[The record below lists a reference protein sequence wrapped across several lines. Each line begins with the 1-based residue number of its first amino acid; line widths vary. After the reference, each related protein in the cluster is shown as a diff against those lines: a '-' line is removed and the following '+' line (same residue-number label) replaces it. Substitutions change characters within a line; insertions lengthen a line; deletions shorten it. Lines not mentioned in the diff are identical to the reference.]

1 MIASL
6 SSLRAGLWLGSL
18 LIALLSFGCASG
30 PPSSQPPVREFREQA
45 KNSRNGETVGRWLL
59 GELVSPE
66 GMTSQAEAARR
77 RLDSI
82 NERGLLASLGRGF
95 DDAVHGRLASVSE
108 HYLAAVEAART
119 STDPRAPLFAWIA
132 AHDAY
137 GYRHAAPKLWR
148 RKRQSIEGLLANPGR
163 IGWRARLE
171 LAEWWGT
178 ETRAAAVA
186 DAEQLIADQQGCIVP
201 LRLAG
206 AFGRDSPRDTLRVF
220 PPELPGSWP
229 ERWTPDPE
237 MGEAPHV
244 LKTITHGCTVSAD
257 EPVPD
262 GIVYAET
269 FVDVDHPGDFVLVV
283 QGAFA
288 VWVDDTLV
296 LRRSL
301 NEWGSWLRFG
311 VRLELA
317 RGRHRLVAKLGTAS
331 TAFRLLHP
339 DGRPYGKRGSI
350 GGERPYVLSPP
361 RRITPDN
368 VLDRWVGKRGVRD
381 PGDDLVRFFGA
392 VAAEI
397 DDQSDVASV
406 LLEPLVSDLRKAAG
420 PALAAAASFVE
431 DDPIFADSQRRDLAH
446 DLSERAVKQ
455 DARLWQPRLA
465 LAASEAERSGPI
477 EAARDVAALVDVFP
491 QVPAVL
497 SQLGELYERLGW
509 RAEYARAIRLLA
521 DRFPD
526 DPMALEQAVGLFDS
540 QGAPERADALVARIV
555 ELDPDSEIALT
566 RALARADYTKA
577 LAELRRLGK
586 RRPDRKDITERIYDV
601 MVRAGNES
609 ETWRKLEAAIA
620 KDPRQDGPRLAL
632 ADARYASG
640 DRQALTNAVVE
651 AVQAGAPTGK
661 LETALDLVEGATEL
675 APYRID
681 TETAIREFERSG
693 EELGG
698 TAARVL
704 DYSAVWVHHDGS
716 SRMLEHEIVRV
727 QSAEA
732 IGEMAEQPLRE
743 GVFLKLRVRK
753 KDGSVLEPE
762 LVSGKPTVTMP
773 HLEVGDYIETE
784 RIESN
789 PGDGRRGVHY
799 VGPRWFFRE
808 ENVAY
813 ARSEFVVIS
822 PKDRPLQI
830 ETRNDVPEPKL
841 AESGGLVVRRWRVER
856 SPAAAVEPF
865 GAPITEFLPSV
876 QIGWGVSLPA
886 TLRALADSADD
897 LTPVDPRVR
906 RIAERIVEP
915 LPASA
920 REDRAKRL
928 YRWITQNIEEG
939 NENDGRRV
947 IVGKN
952 GNLWR
957 GYLTLC
963 KALGIPAEYAVVQN
977 RLTLPPRGPFSEAT
991 VYTQPLLRVRAEK
1004 GELWLTLGSKH
1015 APFGYVP
1022 AEARGM
1028 PAVVFQGENW
1038 ETTQT
1043 PAGGA
1048 LDGASTEGTAV
1059 LASDGSAT
1067 LNLVQSFHGK
1077 YATGLRGVLTQLA
1090 ERQIRDAIET
1100 RLLGGALRGVELLK
1114 YSVEG
1119 VTDPD
1124 APIRINTSSRVRA
1137 FAQSV
1142 GGSLVIQPPGFGP
1155 RLSQF
1160 ATLPARQ
1167 TPLLIVES
1175 VAQSIKLTIELP
1187 QGASAQATLPPQLIE
1202 NGERR
1207 VQVKDSAAGKTL
1219 VLERSVSLPAGRVQP
1234 NEYAAFLDF
1243 TRRADEALTGSLRV
1257 KLR

>member
-1 MIASL
+1 
-6 SSLRAGLWLGSL
+6 
-18 LIALLSFGCASG
+18 
-30 PPSSQPPVREFREQA
+30 
-45 KNSRNGETVGRWLL
+45 
-59 GELVSPE
+59 
-66 GMTSQAEAARR
+66 
-77 RLDSI
+77 
-82 NERGLLASLGRGF
+82 
-95 DDAVHGRLASVSE
+95 SE
-108 HYLAAVEAART
+108 HYLAALEAAR
-119 STDPRAPLFAWIA
+119 SSADPRAQLLAWVA
-132 AHDAY
+132 AHSAY
-137 GYRHAAPKLWR
+137 GYRHAAPGLW
-148 RKRQSIEGLLANPGR
+148 KRQQKTIEGLLANPGR

-186 DAEQLIADQQGCIVP
+186 DADQLIAGQQGCVTPI
-201 LRLAG
+201 RLAG
-206 AFGRDSPRDTLRVF
+206 PFGRDTPRDTLRVF

-229 ERWTPDPE
+229 ERWAPDPD
-237 MGEAPHV
+237 MGEAPRV
-244 LKTITHGCTVSAD
+244 LKTETHGCMVTASDSIA
-257 EPVPD
+257 D

-269 FVDVDHPGDFVLVV
+269 FIDIEHPGEFVISA

-296 LRRSL
+296 VRRSL
-301 NEWGSWLRFG
+301 TEWGSWLRFG
-311 VRLELA
+311 VKVELT
-317 RGRHRLVAKLGTAS
+317 RGRHRIVAKLGAAS
-331 TAFRLLHP
+331 TSIRLMHP

-350 GGERPYVLSPP
+350 GGERPYVLTPP
-361 RRITPDN
+361 RKITPDN
-368 VLDRWVGKRGVRD
+368 VLDRWVENGKAID
-381 PGDDLVRFFGA
+381 SGDDLVRFFA
-392 VAAEI
+392 AAAAEI

-406 LLEPLVSDLRKAAG
+406 LLEPLVGDMKAASG
-420 PALAAAASFVE
+420 PVLSAAADYAE
-431 DDPIFADSQRRDLAH
+431 DDPIFADSQRRDLSR
-446 DLSERAVKQ
+446 DLAERAVKR
-455 DARLWQPRLA
+455 DPRLWQPRLA
-465 LAASEAERSGPI
+465 LAAGEVERSGPI
-477 EAARDVAALVDVFP
+477 EAARDVAALVDAFP

-497 SQLGELYERLGW
+497 SQLSQIYRQLGW
-509 RAEYARAIRLLA
+509 SAEYARSVRLLA
-521 DRFPD
+521 ERFPD
-526 DPMALEQAVGLFDS
+526 DPMALEQAVALYDD
-540 QGAPERADALVARIV
+540 QGDAARADALVTRIV

-566 RALARADYTKA
+566 RALARADYTTA
-577 LAELRRLGK
+577 LAELQRLGK
-586 RRPDRKDITERIYDV
+586 RRPDRKDITERVHDV
-601 MVRAGNES
+601 MVRAGNRS
-609 ETWRKLEAAIA
+609 ETWKKLEAAIA
-620 KDPRQDGPRLAL
+620 KAPREEGPRLAL
-632 ADARYASG
+632 ADARYATG
-640 DRQALTNAVVE
+640 DRQALTAALIE

-661 LETALDLVEGATEL
+661 LEAAIDLVEGATEL

-681 TETAIREFERSG
+681 TETAIGEFERSG
-693 EELGG
+693 VELGG

-704 DYSAVWVHHDGS
+704 DYSAIWVHHDGS

-732 IGEMAEQPLRE
+732 ITEMAEQPLRE

-789 PGDGRRGVHY
+789 PGDGRRGAHY

-822 PKDRPLQI
+822 PKNRPLQI
-830 ETRNDVPEPKL
+830 ETRNDVPAPSMSE
-841 AESGGLVVRRWRVER
+841 AGGLVVRRWRVER

-876 QIGWGVSLPA
+876 QIGWGISPEA

-897 LTPVDPRVR
+897 LTPIDPRVR

-920 REDRAKRL
+920 RTDRAKRL
-928 YRWITQNIEEG
+928 YRWITQNVEEG
-939 NENDGRRV
+939 GETDGRRV
-947 IVGKN
+947 VVGKN

-963 KALGIPAEYAVVQN
+963 KALGLRADYAVVQN
-977 RLTLPPRGPFSEAT
+977 RLTLPPRGPFSAAT
-991 VYTQPLLRVRAEK
+991 VYTQPLLRVQGDK

-1028 PAVVFQGENW
+1028 SAVVFQGESFQ
-1038 ETTQT
+1038 TTKT

-1048 LDGASTEGTAV
+1048 LDSTATEGTAV
-1059 LASDGSAT
+1059 LAADGSAT
-1067 LNLVQSFHGK
+1067 LKLVQSFHGK
-1077 YATGLRGVLTQLA
+1077 YATGLRSVLTQLA

-1100 RLLGGALRGVELLK
+1100 RLLGGALRGVELVD
-1114 YSVEG
+1114 YGIDG
-1119 VTDPD
+1119 VNDPD
-1124 APIRINTSSRVRA
+1124 APIRITTNSRVRA
-1137 FAQSV
+1137 FAQAV
-1142 GGSLVIQPPGFGP
+1142 GGTLVIQPPAFGP

-1175 VAQSIKLTIELP
+1175 VAQNLKLAIELP
-1187 QGASAQATLPPQLIE
+1187 PGASTAAIGSPEIVE
-1202 NGERR
+1202 DGERR
-1207 VQVKDSAAGKTL
+1207 VEVKDSSTAKGL
-1219 VLERSVSLPAGRVQP
+1219 VLERNVLLPAGRVQP
-1234 NEYAAFLDF
+1234 GDYPTFLDF
-1243 TRRADEALTGSLRV
+1243 TRRADEALSGSLRV